1 MTFEFVRWNGPNVAA
16 IVALAAVPMVALA
29 TLSPSDTGQSWP
41 SETAAICQTAGCT
54 MIASAPDSAV
64 E

>member
-16 IVALAAVPMVALA
+16 IMALAVVPMLALA
-29 TLSPSDTGQSWP
+29 TISPPAASLARQN
-41 SETAAICQTAGCT
+41 EAAAICQTAGECT
-54 MIASAPDSAV
+54 LVAAV